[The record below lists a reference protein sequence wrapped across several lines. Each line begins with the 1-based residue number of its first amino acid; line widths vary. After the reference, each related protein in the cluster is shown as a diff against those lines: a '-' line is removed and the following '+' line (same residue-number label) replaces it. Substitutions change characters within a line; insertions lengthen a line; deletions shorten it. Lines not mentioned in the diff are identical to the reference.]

1 MGYPTDIL
9 ATRAVIK
16 HGEYAIIPPT
26 GLVNNVIPG
35 MENCRVSIVASPKM
49 GASFV
54 QYVVEAMPGIG
65 RTTLPFAAAE
75 GIESFLYC
83 LDGQGEASAG
93 DKTIPLY
100 EGAYLYAPAGIGISF
115 ASSDDAPLRLM
126 LYKQRYV
133 PLEGHA
139 PHVVAGKAMEMEYR
153 IYDDMDNV
161 LIKDLLPT
169 DVGFD
174 LNFHILSFMPGGS
187 HPFIETHVQEHGAY
201 ILSGEGAYFLGGE
214 WRMIRQ
220 DDFVW
225 FGPFTT
231 QGAYGVGREAFTYVY
246 SKDCNRDVTL

>member
-16 HGEYAIIPPT
+16 HGDYAIIPPT

-35 MENCRVSIVASPKM
+35 IENCRISIVASPKM

-54 QYVVEAMPGIG
+54 QYVVEAMPYLG
-65 RTTLPFAAAE
+65 RTTVPFAAAE
-75 GIESFLYC
+75 GVESFLYC
-83 LDGQGEASAG
+83 LSGQGVAHVGGSSAQ
-93 DKTIPLY
+93 LS
-100 EGAYLYAPAGIGISF
+100 EGAYVYAPAGVGISF
-115 ASSDDAPLRLM
+115 ANNANSPLRLL

-133 PLEGHA
+133 PLEGHV
-139 PHVVAGKAMEMEYR
+139 PHAVVGNATEIEYR
-153 IYDDMDNV
+153 NYDDMDNV
-161 LIKDLLPT
+161 LIKDLLPA

-174 LNFHILSFMPGGS
+174 MNFHILSFMPGGS

-214 WRMIRQ
+214 WRMIRK

-246 SKDCNRDVTL
+246 SKDCNRDVIL